1 MHICFLT
8 GEYPHPEVGSSG
20 GIGTSI
26 RNLARQL
33 VRMGHRVRVMGWH
46 KQEIEIEDNGV
57 HVHFLKA
64 TSIPKMGWMLN
75 RKRLQDEVNRLVR
88 QDGLDI
94 VEAPDWGGMSAGM
107 KLLCPLVVR
116 CNGTDT
122 YFGHLLGY
130 RPRWKVYH
138 AERLALKSADDV
150 AAVSRFAAEVTK
162 KLFNLKRDIHVI
174 YNGISI
180 EEFSPVDP
188 KEIEQCTILYFGTLV
203 RKKGVL
209 DLMHIFNHVTSEC
222 PEAKLVLLGRD
233 AIDRKTGL
241 STWQLCQNMLS
252 ENAKERVHWN
262 GAVPYSEIRNW
273 IAKAHVCVF
282 PSYAEC
288 MPLSWMEAMAMG
300 KAIVASNIGWAQ
312 EMIEDGVSGVLVHP
326 SEHAI
331 YADSIVQLFREPP
344 KCLLHGQKARERA
357 EQLFSIDTVALASHK
372 WYAALT
378 K

>member
-1 MHICFLT
+1 MHICFLSN
-8 GEYPHPEVGSSG
+8 EYPHPEVGSSG

-33 VRMGHRVRVMGWH
+33 VRMGHKVRVMGWH

-57 HVHFLKA
+57 HVHFFKA

-94 VEAPDWGGMSAGM
+94 VEAPDWVGMSAGM

-116 CNGTDT
+116 CHGTDT

-138 AERLALKSADDV
+138 AERLALQGADGI
-150 AAVSRFAAEVTK
+150 AAVSKFAAEVTK

-188 KEIEQCTILYFGTLV
+188 KEIVPYTILYFGTLV
-203 RKKGVL
+203 RKKGVF
-209 DLMHIFNHVTSEC
+209 DLMHIFNHVASEC

-233 AIDRKTGL
+233 AIDRKTGI
-241 STWQLCQNMLS
+241 STWQLCQNILS
-252 ENAKERVHWN
+252 ENVKERVHWK

-288 MPLSWMEAMAMG
+288 MPLSWMEAMVMG

-312 EMIEDGVSGVLVHP
+312 EMIEDGVSGFLVYP
-326 SEHAI
+326 NQHAL
-331 YADSIVQLFREPP
+331 YANRCLEVISDLRLAKRLGQNAFMRGRELFNI
-344 KCLLHGQKARERA
+344 QN
-357 EQLFSIDTVALASHK
+357 VATNSLAFYKSF
-372 WYAALT
+372 LT
-378 K
+378 